1 MPSQICATTA
11 QVLSSCDCR
20 LWFPECQQE
29 GAYLL
34 VGELTKAL
42 EEPSRRRG
50 AADAIALFCRTA
62 KFDFQEHLSSFITVR
77 RAPPADLSSILA
89 QTWSILLT
97 VPGELTCAASGAGC
111 RL

>member
-1 MPSQICATTA
+1 MFVYLLTVFQPKLAMHCLNLVTCA
-11 QVLSSCDCR
+11 
-20 LWFPECQQE
+20 EQE

-62 KFDFQEHLSSFITVR
+62 KFDFEEHLSSFITVR
-77 RAPPADLSSILA
+77 PARFLCMLRN
-89 QTWSILLT
+89 L
-97 VPGELTCAASGAGC
+97 PC
-111 RL
+111 

>member
-1 MPSQICATTA
+1 MTILRS
-11 QVLSSCDCR
+11 VVSGSER
-20 LWFPECQQE
+20 QQE

-34 VGELTKAL
+34 VGELTRAL

-77 RAPPADLSSILA
+77 QALPAHMSQI
-89 QTWSILLT
+89 
-97 VPGELTCAASGAGC
+97 VV
-111 RL
+111 